1 MSTGTSVRRTSEA
14 TVAFVDLAG
23 FAALTEVHGDDR
35 AVELVEEFE
44 GFAAAALGPR
54 DRLVKMLG
62 DAAMF
67 AFADPG
73 AALAALRRV
82 IGTCLNAPGFPLP
95 RAGIHHGPVVERAGD
110 LFGRTVNLA
119 ARVADQAR
127 GGEVV
132 VTREVAK
139 AASDA
144 GLEVT
149 YVGLYRLRNL
159 SGSVAL
165 FEVTLC
171 ALPAASSVDPVCRM
185 RVDQRDAPNRLRHG
199 DAVYWFCSPSCADT
213 FTSDPD
219 GFVAALAV

>member
-1 MSTGTSVRRTSEA
+1 MTTGTTVPRAAEA

-23 FAALTEVHGDDR
+23 FTALTEVHGDYR
-35 AVELVEEFE
+35 AVALIEEFE

-67 AFADPG
+67 AFSDPG
-73 AALAALRRV
+73 SSLAALRRV
-82 IGTCLNAPGFPLP
+82 IGTCFNAPGFPLP

-132 VTREVAK
+132 VTREIARVA
-139 AASDA
+139 SEA

-149 YVGLYRLRNL
+149 YLGLFRLHNMSGTVG
-159 SGSVAL
+159 L
-165 FEVTLC
+165 FEVALC
-171 ALPAASSVDPVCRM
+171 AIPSASSVDPVCRM
-185 RVDQRDAPNRLRHG
+185 RVDHRDDRESLRHG
-199 DAVYWFCSPSCADT
+199 NGYYWFCSPSCADT
-213 FTSDPD
+213 FSSDPD
-219 GFVAALAV
+219 GYVAALAV